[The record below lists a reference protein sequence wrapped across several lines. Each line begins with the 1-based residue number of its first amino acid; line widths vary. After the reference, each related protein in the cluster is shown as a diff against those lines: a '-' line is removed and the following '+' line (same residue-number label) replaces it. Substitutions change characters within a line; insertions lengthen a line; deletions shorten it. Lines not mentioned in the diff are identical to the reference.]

1 MIRIENYGIDVVD
14 HSYSVVR
21 VLTMRDKKTR
31 EQKEY
36 LANPRYFPT
45 LQGCLRQIRRW
56 MHYEGL
62 KNVTTVGEAI
72 EALGKIDERFE
83 SLIAG
88 IEKE

>member
-1 MIRIENYGIDVVD
+1 MIRIDNYGIDVVD
-14 HSYSVVR
+14 HSYAVGRIAVM
-21 VLTMRDKKTR
+21 TDKKT
-31 EQKEY
+31 EEKKEY
-36 LANPRYFPT
+36 LTKPRYFSS

-62 KNVTTVGEAI
+62 RNVTTVGEAI
-72 EALGKIDERFE
+72 EELGKIDERFE

>member
-1 MIRIENYGIDVVD
+1 MIRIDNYGIDVVD
-14 HSYSVVR
+14 HSYAVGR
-21 VLTMRDKKTR
+21 ILTMTDKKTG
-31 EQKEY
+31 EKKEY
-36 LANPRYFPT
+36 LSNPRYFCS
-45 LQGCLRQIRRW
+45 LQLCLRQIRRW